1 MLATGLLDC
10 AMVVYMVVG
19 HTKFGP
25 DHVAR
30 QIAGRY
36 HSRDTFNHGQ
46 LVDHISKYATAGAY
60 DETMLQTW
68 KMGTQ
73 ELFSPIVRIMSYRCF
88 VVLADDGNVRLD
100 PVAPPADFDP
110 FLDGGSLFHDAD
122 LMRECEKAAQRRL
135 RTVVFPTLRRRQ
147 YRGVGERAVPLYT
160 ESLGRST
167 NLLPESVTSFRRV
180 RLFTRRNV
188 SDSFWREQSGW
199 MRCPSLEALNAA
211 LASVHQYAAHPQMR
225 KEAYGSKA
233 KDIADQYAKYVPPEF
248 VPDRFSIPEAG
259 CTGTLTQTTLSRPSV
274 PSAARPSTHTS
285 GNVAALGATPVTEE
299 PAPKAGKVRWSA
311 AAHAKPL
318 LSALLSPPFNGVLPK
333 KLPGWRTLVDKMPDP
348 EEGLVWDVQTLKRHA
363 KLLAKAR
370 PGISL

>member
-1 MLATGLLDC
+1 
-10 AMVVYMVVG
+10 MVVYMVVG

-46 LVDHISKYATAGAY
+46 LVDHISKYATACAY

-73 ELFSPIVRIMSYRCF
+73 ELFAPIVRIMSYRCF

-100 PVAPPADFDP
+100 LVAPPADFDP
-110 FLDGGSLFHDAD
+110 FPDGGSLFHDAD

-135 RTVVFPTLRRRQ
+135 RTVVFPTLRR
-147 YRGVGERAVPLYT
+147 
-160 ESLGRST
+160 
-167 NLLPESVTSFRRV
+167 
-180 RLFTRRNV
+180 
-188 SDSFWREQSGW
+188 W
-199 MRCPSLEALNAA
+199 MRCPSLEAVNAA

-225 KEAYGSKA
+225 KEADGSKA

-259 CTGTLTQTTLSRPSV
+259 CTGTLTQTTLSRPNV